1 MADEP
6 GHEGH
11 GHGPGGHGAR
21 PNAPLAGSGEKQQ
34 PRALQ
39 SSDPAVQ
46 QRAQAFMK
54 RVEMMERI
62 RKNMDGIRHKVVVMS
77 GKGGVGK
84 STVTVNLAA
93 AMAAQGKRA
102 GVMDA
107 DLTNPNVAK
116 MLGCEGAKVRT
127 DGNNILPV
135 EAHGL
140 QVMSTAFLSQDPKR
154 PIIWRGPIKIGVL
167 QQFLGDVK
175 WGNLDY
181 LFIDLPPGTS
191 DEPLSIAQEI
201 PNADG
206 AVVVTTPQDV
216 SILDIKKSIGF
227 ARSLNL
233 NVLGVVENMS
243 GFACPH
249 CGGHTDLF
257 KAGGGEAAALEMGVP
272 FLGRVPFDPRIVR
285 RGDEGRPFVQDAAGS
300 EAGKAFENVVRNL
313 VLQVQ
318 ARAPPAPPKA

>member
-1 MADEP
+1 MPDEH

-11 GHGPGGHGAR
+11 AHPPPR
-21 PNAPLAGSGEKQQ
+21 PNAPLADKPQ
-34 PRALQ
+34 PKALQ

-62 RKNMDGIRHKVVVMS
+62 RKNMDAVRHKVVVMS

-84 STVTVNLAA
+84 TTTSVNLAA
-93 AMAAQGKRA
+93 SFLALGRTV

-107 DLTNPNVAK
+107 DLTNPNVPK
-116 MLGCEGAKVRT
+116 MLGCEQGRVQ
-127 DGNNILPV
+127 GQQGMLLPV
-135 EAHGL
+135 QAHGL
-140 QVMSTAFLSQDPKR
+140 QVMSTGFLAHDPQR

-175 WGNLDY
+175 WGSLDY

-201 PNADG
+201 PNVDG
-206 AVVVTTPQDV
+206 AVIVTTPQDV
-216 SILDIKKSIGF
+216 SILDIKKSVGF
-227 ARSLNL
+227 ARSLNMK
-233 NVLGVVENMS
+233 VLGIVENMS
-243 GFACPH
+243 GFTCPH
-249 CGGHTDLF
+249 CGKETELF
-257 KAGGGEAAALEMGVP
+257 KRGGGEQAAVDMGVP

-285 RGDEGRPFVQDAAGS
+285 RGDEGRPFVLDHGDS
-300 EAGKAFENVVRNL
+300 EAGKAFALVVQRL
-313 VLQVQ
+313 
-318 ARAPPAPPKA
+318 ARELGETV

>member
-1 MADEP
+1 MPDEH
-6 GHEGH
+6 GHE
-11 GHGPGGHGAR
+11 HGPPKGTPAD
-21 PNAPLAGSGEKQQ
+21 APGDKPT

-62 RKNMDGIRHKVVVMS
+62 RKNMDAVRHKVVVMS

-84 STVTVNLAA
+84 TTTAVNLAA
-93 AMAAQGKRA
+93 AFLQQGRQV

-107 DLTNPNVAK
+107 DLTNPNVPK
-116 MLGCEGAKVRT
+116 MLGCEQGRVQG
-127 DGNNILPV
+127 DGSMIVPV
-135 EAHGL
+135 EAHGMK
-140 QVMSTAFLSQDPKR
+140 VMSTAFLASDPQR

-167 QQFLGDVK
+167 QQFLGDVR
-175 WGNLDY
+175 WGALDY

-201 PNADG
+201 PSVDG

-216 SILDIKKSIGF
+216 SILDIRKSIGF

-233 NVLGVVENMS
+233 KVLGVVENMS
-243 GFACPH
+243 GFRCPH
-249 CGGHTDLF
+249 CGGTTDLF
-257 KAGGGEAAALEMGVP
+257 KAGGGEEAAEAMGVP
-272 FLGRVPFDPRIVR
+272 FLGRIPFDPRIVQ
-285 RGDEGRPFVQDAAGS
+285 RGDEGRPFVLDHGGS
-300 EAGKAFENVVRNL
+300 EAGKAFEGVVRNL
-313 VLQVQ
+313 
-318 ARAPPAPPKA
+318 ARELGEG